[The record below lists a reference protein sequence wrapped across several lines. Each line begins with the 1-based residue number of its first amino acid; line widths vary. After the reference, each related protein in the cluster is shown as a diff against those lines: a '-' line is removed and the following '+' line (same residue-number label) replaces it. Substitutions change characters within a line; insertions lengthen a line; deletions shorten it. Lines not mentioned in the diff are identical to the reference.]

1 MRRNHMDK
9 GEAAGGISSLWE
21 AKQVTMVAKG
31 GAEAKAELGKGLGS
45 GTEKA
50 QAGSAPLGGLCGQ
63 EASSSVTENGKDGQ
77 PTSSGEKLVTT
88 NQELSS
94 TLAQAEARLQE
105 KEKELWSLQGQLEL
119 TKAELDQ
126 WKKQHGNQA
135 EASALGCRGRRMSE
149 DVGHQRRS
157 REAQKQGLVGRE
169 LAPSSGSRYRSTSF
183 SRLEQSAEKAGTPLK
198 HKGSPKGQEDVQTLK
213 AEVLV
218 LRRRLDASESQ
229 RKTLLETCWQQE
241 KTRSSIPE
249 RQAPLLGLR
258 ALSWQKKKEDQGDQV
273 LDGRH
278 HVEKRNGE
286 GEKDEKKEEDSEKE
300 KEEVDV
306 PKEVQEEKDLSK
318 EDVNVEALQEE
329 LRTLVAGKAEAEA
342 QAKLVQEKLQNL
354 QTTLG
359 KQTERLAQAMETQR
373 HHVQEL
379 LADAEEKDRL
389 IKDLR
394 KELEDTKKAL
404 DVANVEGQRLR
415 MLMEH
420 SEEEPH
426 RDASKQDVEV
436 GTEEVPQSPV
446 QENPPDAKLT
456 QLEASLAQLVQENQ
470 ALRDELACWKGGEG
484 GRSEGEEKWGAV
496 LESLSQVNQ
505 RDAQTQT
512 EVPEAGQRRRERVSV
527 AFDDTQYEPY
537 GLPEVVMKG
546 FADIPSGPSCPYV
559 LRRGILGSAP
569 VARMAPR
576 AEPEEDSLEADEGTG
591 V

>member
-1 MRRNHMDK
+1 
-9 GEAAGGISSLWE
+9 
-21 AKQVTMVAKG
+21 
-31 GAEAKAELGKGLGS
+31 
-45 GTEKA
+45 
-50 QAGSAPLGGLCGQ
+50 
-63 EASSSVTENGKDGQ
+63 
-77 PTSSGEKLVTT
+77 
-88 NQELSS
+88 
-94 TLAQAEARLQE
+94 
-105 KEKELWSLQGQLEL
+105 
-119 TKAELDQ
+119 
-126 WKKQHGNQA
+126 
-135 EASALGCRGRRMSE
+135 MSE

-157 REAQKQGLVGRE
+157 REAQKGLVGRE

-241 KTRSSIPE
+241 KTRSSVPE